1 MQLLIMFI
9 TKLSDNYSDYLI
21 NCAVYKKSQKI
32 VVIHFPTVDTK
43 VNQPCRSRSVQALI
57 WGQATPFL
65 FQGNALATD

>member
-9 TKLSDNYSDYLI
+9 IKLSDNYSDYLI

-57 WGQATPFL
+57 
-65 FQGNALATD
+65 